1 MGIAKVNN
9 IAGSAVAKVNNVAI
23 ANIAKVNDVEASA
36 AAATATQW
44 AAASIDHY
52 ISWVNAADLATINTW
67 ENNVYRIHST
77 SNDMT
82 DIAYGLDA
90 SDNGQW
96 MAVGLA
102 GNGEILFDGNSDITD
117 ESAWTKENI
126 DSTHGRRLKILYGA
140 GDGAS
145 DSSSGSA
152 ETRVGAWLAVGRNA
166 ANKVYVYRSTDGGSN
181 WSGLNLD
188 GLTNIS
194 GGSSDDWIRGLA
206 SDGLG
211 TWMLGLKG
219 NLYISTDSGVSFSY
233 LIQPTGDGTHL
244 IRSISFTNSTWV
256 VITKQGADLH
266 VSTCAASTA
275 ANMDASGDWSTST
288 HIVDTGGVKD
298 LNGNA
303 GADSV
308 KSAAAAGRVCVI
320 DGVNVQ
326 PMNVS
331 GKTITMVGT
340 RQTIPDTVSP
350 ARCISTDGTTWL
362 IGSGTT
368 SPGDI
373 CRSVNG
379 GEAWGD
385 DPIVDGFDASFKGV
399 LAIAPNVLM
408 PL

>member
-1 MGIAKVNN
+1 MADYAKINDVPAADIAKY
-9 IAGSAVAKVNNVAI
+9 SNVPK
-23 ANIAKVNDVEASA
+23 ANIAKVGGDITTPSGSA
-36 AAATATQW
+36 AATQW

-82 DIAYGLDA
+82 DIAYGLNA
-90 SDNGQW
+90 SGNGQW

-166 ANKVYVYRSTDGGSN
+166 ADKVYVYRSTDGGSN

-244 IRSISFTNSTWV
+244 IRSISYTNSTWV
-256 VITKQGADLH
+256 VITKQGSELH

-288 HIVDTGGVKD
+288 QITDGSD
-298 LNGNA
+298 ALNGNA

-331 GKTITMVGT
+331 GKTISMVGN
-340 RQTIPDTVSP
+340 RQAIPDTVSP
-350 ARCISTDGTTWL
+350 ARCISSDGTTWL

-379 GEAWGD
+379 GEAWGAA
-385 DPIVDGFDASFKGV
+385 PIVDGFDASFKGV